1 MIPAQHPQMYQQ
13 PAQTRSAPQTN
24 IGQPMYQL
32 ISTKSNR
39 GLLVASGVHVIYTV
53 GIFVLAFV
61 SALFEPASDYY
72 EDAHLYYSMSQS
84 TFYLM
89 IPAFVVSI
97 VSVYAALNVNC
108 NKLFAAL
115 VPPISYFICY
125 LIWCLIAA
133 SAAPSEADFSEAWEQ
148 VFGDDFFEVA
158 VPIITS
164 HVVLCVGIMGLISIS
179 SDE

>member
-1 MIPAQHPQMYQQ
+1 MIPAQQPQMYQA
-13 PAQTRSAPQTN
+13 PAQTMPVPQAN
-24 IGQPMYQL
+24 IGLPMHYL
-32 ISTKSNR
+32 VSPKSNR
-39 GLLVASGVHVIYTV
+39 GLFVAGGVHVVYTV

-61 SALFEPASDYY
+61 TTFFGDDSDYY
-72 EDAHLYYSMSQS
+72 EDARLFYSMSQS

-89 IPAFVVSI
+89 IPAFVVSL

-115 VPPISYFICY
+115 VPPISHFICY
-125 LIWCLIAA
+125 LLWCLIAA
-133 SAAPSEADFSEAWEQ
+133 SAAPSEADFSDAWESI
-148 VFGDDFFEVA
+148 FGDDFFEVA
-158 VPIITS
+158 VPIVTS

>member
-1 MIPAQHPQMYQQ
+1 M
-13 PAQTRSAPQTN
+13 
-24 IGQPMYQL
+24 
-32 ISTKSNR
+32 
-39 GLLVASGVHVIYTV
+39 

-61 SALFEPASDYY
+61 TTLFEPDSDYY
-72 EDAHLYYSMSQS
+72 EDARLFYAMSQS

-89 IPAFVVSI
+89 IPAFVVSL

-108 NKLFAAL
+108 NKLIAGIL
-115 VPPISYFICY
+115 PPISHFMCY

-148 VFGDDFFEVA
+148 TFGDDFFKVA
-158 VPIITS
+158 VPILTS
-164 HVVLCVGIMGLISIS
+164 HAVLCVGIMGLISLT